1 MEEGE
6 LSLVTQQF
14 KSNQNP
20 RIGQSTNQLSLPC
33 NNRSFMLLKK
43 VVKRGG
49 ISLVRQLFKRT
60 GFVPF
65 FEQKLQGLYKDF
77 QGHISHFSRTPFSA
91 KKRFES
97 MSFLVLP
104 QHEQFYPEGLSY

>member
-49 ISLVRQLFKRT
+49 ISLVRQLLKS
-60 GFVPF
+60 
-65 FEQKLQGLYKDF
+65 D
-77 QGHISHFSRTPFSA
+77 HHPFSD
-91 KKRFES
+91 K
-97 MSFLVLP
+97 VL
-104 QHEQFYPEGLSY
+104 FN

>member
-49 ISLVRQLFKRT
+49 ISSVRQLLKS
-60 GFVPF
+60 
-65 FEQKLQGLYKDF
+65 D
-77 QGHISHFSRTPFSA
+77 HHPFSD
-91 KKRFES
+91 K
-97 MSFLVLP
+97 VLIN
-104 QHEQFYPEGLSY
+104 